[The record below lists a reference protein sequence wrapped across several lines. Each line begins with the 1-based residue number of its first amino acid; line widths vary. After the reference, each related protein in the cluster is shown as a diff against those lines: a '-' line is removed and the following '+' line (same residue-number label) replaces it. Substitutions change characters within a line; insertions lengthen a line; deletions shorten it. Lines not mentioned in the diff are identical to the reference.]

1 MAAMKLFKLAPRI
14 AFHFGQ
20 RGVGVEGSQVFC
32 HADTLFSALCLT
44 LRELEPDGSTALT
57 RLLEQ
62 FPRPGHPMGEGLRPS
77 PFRLTS
83 AFPYAGEVLFFPKP
97 LVLGNLGSAMRQ
109 EHGKTLKEV
118 EFVSQGI
125 FTAWLNNEALD
136 GYLEDKNLLHGGD
149 LWVTPAERE
158 ALEVFRNEETGKVQ
172 LWKSDPVPRVTVDR
186 VTSKS
191 AVYQAGRVRYRRVK
205 LEDGELRAG
214 LWVLVELLDDEFL
227 SSFPPKA
234 CPEVAPLTGRRV
246 WGDEGGAGWLTKL
259 FTVLGDSGIG
269 GERSA
274 GYGQFDLEGPT
285 DFAGFGVQGSG
296 KRWLTLAPYHPRP
309 DEVGT
314 DGVLGEDCA
323 YKLLIRRGWVASPE
337 GMSFRRPLVR
347 MLGEGSVLHHPVA
360 GARENYGDLADAT
373 PEVMDPAKGGTG
385 HKVWR
390 YGIAFPVPVGI
401 PVSQRD
407 EEVAT

>member
-1 MAAMKLFKLAPRI
+1 LAAIKLFKLAPRT

-20 RGVGVEGSQVFC
+20 RGVGVEGTQIFC

-44 LRELEPDGSTALT
+44 LRELEPDGSAALTAL
-57 RLLEQ
+57 LGP
-62 FPRPGHPMGEGLRPS
+62 FPRQGHSTGSP

-97 LVLGNLGSAMRQ
+97 LVPGNLKPVASQ
-109 EHGKTLKEV
+109 ERGKTLKEV
-118 EFVSQGI
+118 KFVSQGI

-136 GYLEDKNLLHGGD
+136 GYLEDTNLLHGGG

-158 ALEVFRNEETGKVQ
+158 ALEDFRDEETGRIL
-172 LWKSDPVPRVTVDR
+172 LWKVDTVPRVTVDR
-186 VTSKS
+186 VTNKS
-191 AVYQAGRVRYRRVK
+191 AVYQAGRVRYRSVK
-205 LEDGELRAG
+205 LEDNGEWRAG
-214 LWVLVELLDDEFL
+214 LWVLMDW
-227 SSFPPKA
+227 
-234 CPEVAPLTGRRV
+234 R
-246 WGDEGGAGWLTKL
+246 DEGPDQAQLAWWTKL
-259 FTVLGDSGIG
+259 FAVLGDSGMG

-274 GYGQFDLEGPT
+274 GYGQFDLEGPA
-285 DFAGFGVQGSG
+285 DFAGFGIQGLG
-296 KRWLTLAPYHPRP
+296 ERWLTLAPYHPRP
-309 DEVGT
+309 DEVGQE
-314 DGVLGEDCA
+314 GVLGEGCS

-347 MLGEGSVLHHPVA
+347 MLGEGSVLHHPADGVQ
-360 GARENYGDLADAT
+360 ESYGDLADVT
-373 PEVMDPAKGGTG
+373 PAVMDPAKGNPG

-401 PVSQRD
+401 PTQEGD

>member
-1 MAAMKLFKLAPRI
+1 MKLFKLAPRT

-20 RGVGVEGSQVFC
+20 RGVGVEGAQVFC

-44 LRELEPDGSTALT
+44 LRELAPDGNTVLT
-57 RLLEQ
+57 GLLEQ
-62 FPRPGHPMGEGLRPS
+62 FPRQGHPMGEGLRPS

-97 LVLGNLGSAMRQ
+97 LVLGNLGSAARQ

-136 GYLEDKNLLHGGD
+136 GYLEKGENFLHGGD
-149 LWVTPAERE
+149 LWVKPDERE
-158 ALEVFRNEETGKVQ
+158 ALEVFRDEDTGKVQ

-205 LEDGELRAG
+205 DGLRAG
-214 LWVLVELLDDEFL
+214 LWVLVDWL
-227 SSFPPKA
+227 
-234 CPEVAPLTGRRV
+234 
-246 WGDEGGAGWLTKL
+246 GDERPAFIPPRVGGERGGAGWLTKL

-274 GYGQFDLEGPT
+274 GYGQFDLDGPSIDSGRGPA
-285 DFAGFGVQGSG
+285 DFAGFGIQGRNE
-296 KRWLTLAPYHPRP
+296 RWLTLAPYHPRS
-309 DEVGT
+309 DELGKN
-314 DGVLGEDCA
+314 GVLGEDSS
-323 YKLLIRRGWVASPE
+323 YTLLLRRGWVASPE
-337 GMSFRRPLVR
+337 GMSLRRPLVR
-347 MLGEGSVLHHPVA
+347 VLGEGSVLHHPA
-360 GARENYGDLADAT
+360 DGARENYGDLADAT
-373 PEVMDPAKGGTG
+373 PAIMDPTEGNTG

-401 PVSQRD
+401 PIPEKKD

>member
-1 MAAMKLFKLAPRI
+1 MAAMKLFKLAPRT

-20 RGVGVEGSQVFC
+20 RGVGVEGAQVFC

-44 LRELEPDGSTALT
+44 LRELETNGSATLT
-57 RLLEQ
+57 KLLEQ
-62 FPRPGHPMGEGLRPS
+62 FPRQGHSTGPP

-97 LVLGNLGSAMRQ
+97 LVLGNLGSAARL

-136 GYLEDKNLLHGGD
+136 GYLEKGENFLHGGD
-149 LWVTPAERE
+149 LWVKPDERE
-158 ALEVFRNEETGKVQ
+158 ALEVFRDEDTGKVQ

-186 VTSKS
+186 VTSRS

-205 LEDGELRAG
+205 DGLRAG
-214 LWVLVELLDDEFL
+214 LWVLVD
-227 SSFPPKA
+227 
-234 CPEVAPLTGRRV
+234 
-246 WGDEGGAGWLTKL
+246 WMGDERPPFIPPNPSTLRPCSGQALLRAGFWGERGGAGWLTKL

-274 GYGQFDLEGPT
+274 GYGQFDLEGPS
-285 DFAGFGVQGSG
+285 DFAGFGIQGWNE
-296 KRWLTLAPYHPRP
+296 RWLTLAPYHPRS
-309 DEVGT
+309 DELGK
-314 DGVLGEDCA
+314 DGVLGEDSS
-323 YKLLIRRGWVASPE
+323 YTLLLRRGWVASPD
-337 GMSFRRPLVR
+337 GMSLRRPLVR
-347 MLGEGSVLHHPVA
+347 VLGEGSVLHHPAA

-373 PEVMDPAKGGTG
+373 PTIMYPTEGGSG

-401 PVSQRD
+401 PVSEDSQ
-407 EEVAT
+407 EVAT

>member
-1 MAAMKLFKLAPRI
+1 LAAMKLFKLAPRT

-20 RGVGVEGSQVFC
+20 RGVGVEGTQVFC

-44 LRELEPDGSTALT
+44 LRELKPDGNAALT
-57 RLLEQ
+57 ALLEQ
-62 FPRPGHPMGEGLRPS
+62 FPRPGHPTDLP

-83 AFPYAGEVLFFPKP
+83 AFPYAGDVLFFPKP
-97 LVLGNLGSAMRQ
+97 SVPGKLKPEASQ
-109 EHGKTLKEV
+109 ERGKTLKGV

-125 FTAWLNNEALD
+125 FTAWLNNEPLD
-136 GYLEDKNLLHGGD
+136 GYLEDENFLHSGD
-149 LWVTPAERE
+149 LWVTPNERA

-191 AVYQAGRVRYRRVK
+191 TVYQAGQVRYRCVK
-205 LEDGELRAG
+205 LENGELRAG
-214 LWVLVELLDDEFL
+214 LWVLVDWLA
-227 SSFPPKA
+227 SIPPNI
-234 CPEVAPLTGRRV
+234 G
-246 WGDEGGAGWLTKL
+246 GDEGGASWLTKL
-259 FTVLGDSGIG
+259 LTVLGDSGIG

-285 DFAGFGVQGSG
+285 DFAGFGIQGLG
-296 KRWLTLAPYHPRP
+296 KRWLTLATYHPRP
-309 DEVGT
+309 DEVGE
-314 DGVLGEDCA
+314 DGVLGKGCS

-347 MLGEGSVLHHPVA
+347 MLGEGSVLHHPKA
-360 GARENYGDLADAT
+360 EERGSYGDLADVT
-373 PEVMDPAKGGTG
+373 PEVMDPDKGGTG

-401 PVSQRD
+401 PVPEKKD

>member
-1 MAAMKLFKLAPRI
+1 MKLFKLAPRA

-20 RGVGVEGSQVFC
+20 RGVGVEGTQVFC

-44 LRELEPDGSTALT
+44 MRELDPGGSTALT
-57 RLLEQ
+57 GLLER
-62 FPRPGHPMGEGLRPS
+62 FPRQGHSTGPP

-83 AFPYAGEVLFFPKP
+83 AFPYAGDVLFFPKP
-97 LVLGNLGSAMRQ
+97 LAPGKLTQ
-109 EHGKTLKEV
+109 ETSQDHGKTLKEV

-136 GYLEDKNLLHGGD
+136 GYLKEDENFLHGGD
-149 LWVTPAERE
+149 LWVMPAERQTLE
-158 ALEVFRNEETGKVQ
+158 AFRNEDTGQIQ

-186 VTSKS
+186 VTSRS

-205 LEDGELRAG
+205 LEKDSELRAG
-214 LWVLVELLDDEFL
+214 LWVLVDRL
-227 SSFPPKA
+227 
-234 CPEVAPLTGRRV
+234 
-246 WGDEGGAGWLTKL
+246 GDEQVGWLTNL

-285 DFAGFGVQGSG
+285 DFAGFGIQGRDE
-296 KRWLTLAPYHPRP
+296 RWLTLAPYHPRP
-309 DEVGT
+309 DEVGA

-373 PEVMDPAKGGTG
+373 PEVMDPAEGNTG

-390 YGIAFPVPVGI
+390 YGIAFPVPVDI
-401 PVSQRD
+401 PIPEKKD

>member
-1 MAAMKLFKLAPRI
+1 LAAMKLFKLAPRT

-20 RGVGVEGSQVFC
+20 RGVGVEGTQVFC

-44 LRELEPDGSTALT
+44 LRELEPEGSTALT
-57 RLLEQ
+57 GLLDQ
-62 FPRPGHPMGEGLRPS
+62 FPRQGHSTGPP

-97 LVLGNLGSAMRQ
+97 LVPGKLKQKTSQ

-118 EFVSQGI
+118 KFVSQGI

-136 GYLEDKNLLHGGD
+136 GYLEDKNLFLHGGD
-149 LWVTPAERE
+149 LWVTPAERK
-158 ALEVFRNEETGKVQ
+158 ALEVFRNEDTGKVQ
-172 LWKSDPVPRVTVDR
+172 LWKSDPAPRVTVDR

-214 LWVLVELLDDEFL
+214 LWVLVELL
-227 SSFPPKA
+227 
-234 CPEVAPLTGRRV
+234 
-246 WGDEGGAGWLTKL
+246 GDEQADWLTKL

-274 GYGQFDLEGPT
+274 GYGQFDLDGPT
-285 DFAGFGVQGSG
+285 DFMGFGIQGRDE
-296 KRWLTLAPYHPRP
+296 RWLTLAPYHPRS
-309 DEVGT
+309 DELGKG
-314 DGVLGEDCA
+314 GVLGEDSA
-323 YKLLIRRGWVASPE
+323 YTLLLRRGWVASPE
-337 GMSFRRPLVR
+337 GMSLRRPLVR
-347 MLGEGSVLHHPVA
+347 VLGEGSVLHHPA
-360 GARENYGDLADAT
+360 TGTRESYGDLADVT
-373 PEVMDPAKGGTG
+373 PEAMDPDKGGTG

-401 PVSQRD
+401 PIQQKH

>member
-1 MAAMKLFKLAPRI
+1 MAAMKLFKLAPRA

-20 RGVGVEGSQVFC
+20 RGVGVEGTQVFC

-44 LRELEPDGSTALT
+44 MRELDPGGSTALT
-57 RLLEQ
+57 GLLER
-62 FPRPGHPMGEGLRPS
+62 FPRQGHSTGPP

-83 AFPYAGEVLFFPKP
+83 AFPYAGDVLFFPKP
-97 LVLGNLGSAMRQ
+97 LAPGKLTQ
-109 EHGKTLKEV
+109 ETSQDHGKTLKEV

-136 GYLEDKNLLHGGD
+136 GYLKEDENFLHGGD
-149 LWVTPAERE
+149 LWVMPAERQTLE
-158 ALEVFRNEETGKVQ
+158 AFRNEDTGQIQ

-186 VTSKS
+186 VTSRS

-205 LEDGELRAG
+205 LEKDSELRAG
-214 LWVLVELLDDEFL
+214 LWVLVDRL
-227 SSFPPKA
+227 
-234 CPEVAPLTGRRV
+234 
-246 WGDEGGAGWLTKL
+246 GDEQVGWLTNL

-285 DFAGFGVQGSG
+285 DFAGFGIQGRDE
-296 KRWLTLAPYHPRP
+296 RWLTLAPYHPRP
-309 DEVGT
+309 DEVGA

-373 PEVMDPAKGGTG
+373 PEVMDPAEGNTG

-390 YGIAFPVPVGI
+390 YGIAFPVPVDI
-401 PVSQRD
+401 PIPEKKD